1 MQINSSPLHS
11 VGNLEEQTTDTY
23 RKWRAAAAASISSCP
38 WPMPRSMVLVQ
49 GGHHAPLRGARRDA
63 ARPRR
68 VRRPPGTHRRG
79 ALLRGVP
86 TAAPHVVAAAP
97 VGERLVLVGHS
108 FGGLSLSLAMER
120 FPEKIAAAVFVA
132 AAMPCVGKHIGITT
146 ELMRERSPKDLLMD
160 SKTIPISNKQ
170 GPGTAILLG
179 PNFLAENGYQ
189 LSPAEDLTLAKS
201 LVRPANL
208 FVDDPMMK
216 DDKML
221 TSANYGSV
229 KKVYLIAME
238 DSGVELMHYMIALS
252 PGTEV
257 EEIPGAD
264 HAVMC
269 SRPRELSDLLAKIGS
284 KYD

>member
-1 MQINSSPLHS
+1 MEGSSSSSKHFILVHGLCHGAWCWYKVVTMLRSEGHRVTPLD
-11 VGNLEEQTTDTY
+11 L
-23 RKWRAAAAASISSCP
+23 AASGVHPARIDEVHSFEEYS
-38 WPMPRSMVLVQ
+38 Q
-49 GGHHAPLRGARRDA
+49 PLLD
-63 ARPRR
+63 
-68 VRRPPGTHRRG
+68 
-79 ALLRGVP
+79 
-86 TAAPHVVAAAP
+86 VVAAAP

-120 FPEKIAAAVFVA
+120 FPEKIAAAVFIV

-179 PNFLAENGYQ
+179 PNFLAENGYR

-264 HAVMC
+264 HAIMC